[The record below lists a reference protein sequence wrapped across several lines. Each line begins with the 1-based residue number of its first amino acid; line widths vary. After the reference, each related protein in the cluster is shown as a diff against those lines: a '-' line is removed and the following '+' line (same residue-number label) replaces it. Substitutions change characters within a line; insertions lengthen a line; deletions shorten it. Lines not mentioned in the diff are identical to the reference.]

1 MKHIKQIL
9 AFILVVCM
17 VGSMLTTVCAAP
29 GQGSIAAVENID
41 FTNPADAEKFTID
54 QQTVSE
60 IREGEGLYMIS
71 TKEAFEDCK
80 GQLTGDAA
88 KSPRDVVR
96 VAVSGDWTAVLQLK
110 VDTSGSQGSYEF
122 LGFYGMTDYQN
133 GVGIR
138 AGNRSTVQ
146 RGVLHRRLEAL
157 HRSDQRHRPLV

>member
-80 GQLTGDAA
+80 GQLTGNAA

-96 VAVSGDWTAVLQLK
+96 VAVSGDWTAVLQL
-110 VDTSGSQGSYEF
+110 
-122 LGFYGMTDYQN
+122 
-133 GVGIR
+133 
-138 AGNRSTVQ
+138 
-146 RGVLHRRLEAL
+146 
-157 HRSDQRHRPLV
+157 